1 MSECEKPPAD
11 KHHLCTKEGWV
22 VCPDVQRTTERH
34 HPLSPLTLPHFTK
47 TLQDIH
53 HSYMQAPTRLT
64 ELPQTNCSE
73 SIKTTCTIQLTNYIS
88 LKYIGPTKSPTVQP
102 RGEGGVETLPH
113 ARNRLNSMLLPS
125 YIGLQKNMHSSLPC
139 VEPVAS
145 YKYLVVV

>member
-1 MSECEKPPAD
+1 MSECEKAPAD
-11 KHHLCTKEGWV
+11 KHHLCTKEGRV

-34 HPLSPLTLPHFTK
+34 HPPSPLTLPHFTK

-102 RGEGGVETLPH
+102 RGEGGGWKLCTCKKQIKQH
-113 ARNRLNSMLLPS
+113 AATELYR
-125 YIGLQKNMHSSLPC
+125 SSEKHALSLALC
-139 VEPVAS
+139 RACC
-145 YKYLVVV
+145 KL